1 MSEPLGSVR
10 VSGLALAAIL
20 AAAPGFA
27 GKNDPEIR
35 EEVMPGSGQRY
46 TLAIP
51 AGYTPDRPVPLVMAL
66 HYGGAVTPYFGKPF
80 LTNLVEPGLRKLG
93 AIIVAPDCNRGR
105 WTNPEAEA
113 DVLAL
118 LDHIQKTWATDPKR
132 TLLVG
137 YSMGGMGTWAIAAR
151 HQDRFT
157 AALIVAGRPQED
169 SAEVFW
175 RIPVYIIHSR
185 EDEVVPLKPTVD
197 VVRLLEEQGSRVK
210 LMVVDDLT
218 HYQVPAFTRHLQTAV
233 PWIQRAWT
241 H

>member
-1 MSEPLGSVR
+1 MRWPGRDAR
-10 VSGLALAAIL
+10 VASLVLAAIL
-20 AAAPGFA
+20 AAAPRFA

-51 AGYTPDRPVPLVMAL
+51 AGYTPDRPVPLVIAL
-66 HYGGAVTPYFGKPF
+66 HYGGEVTPYFGKPY

-105 WTNPEAEA
+105 WTSPGAEA

-118 LDHIQKTWATDPKR
+118 LDHVQKTWATDPQR
-132 TLLVG
+132 TLLTG

-151 HQDRFT
+151 HQDHFT
-157 AALIVAGRPQED
+157 AALIVAGRPQD
-169 SAEVFW
+169 ASAEVSW
-175 RIPVYIIHSR
+175 LIPVYVIHSR
-185 EDEVVPLKPTVD
+185 EDQVVPLKPTADLVK
-197 VVRLLEEQGSRVK
+197 LLEEQGSRVK
-210 LMVVDDLT
+210 LVVVDDLT
-218 HYQVPAFTRHLQTAV
+218 HYQVPAFARHLQKAV
-233 PWIQRAWT
+233 PWIQRAWK